1 VSGPERVWKREK
13 CAISILWRDRGCVI
27 REGSHPG
34 PVELKQTLD
43 LDLTYRIVS
52 YRVRVRVIAP
62 RAAFAR
68 AQQPV
73 ACTPGGVNS
82 TLT

>member
-52 YRVRVRVIAP
+52 YRIVSLPILCEGPPIPKNV
-62 RAAFAR
+62 AFWNWAFKC
-68 AQQPV
+68 V
-73 ACTPGGVNS
+73 S
-82 TLT
+82 L